1 MGGEK
6 GSEPRGVLKEEWAGF
21 SDGLEAEYKGKK
33 SRMTLRFFFF
43 FLRAAP
49 AAYGGSQVG
58 APIRAVATG
67 LHHSHSNTGSEPHL

>member
-33 SRMTLRFFFF
+33 SRMTLRVFFFF
-43 FLRAAP
+43 F
-49 AAYGGSQVG
+49 
-58 APIRAVATG
+58 
-67 LHHSHSNTGSEPHL
+67 